1 MNDAEI
7 AAYNRKVG
15 TWNQVMC
22 REESHIRSRI
32 PRRRC
37 QTRIA
42 WQQDVISDVGQVGT
56 ASSGQDQII
65 VN

>member
-1 MNDAEI
+1 MLRLQNTI
-7 AAYNRKVG
+7 AKLVLGIRVI
-15 TWNQVMC
+15 C
-22 REESHIRSRI
+22 REETHIRSRI

-37 QTRIA
+37 LTRIA

-56 ASSGQDQII
+56 AGSGQDQII